1 MPRRKKSRRRRS
13 PKTIS
18 LYNMAV
24 AYGNLAILT
33 EGTLG
38 TSPYGAVTGA
48 ADLGYKSISGSPG
61 MREAGTTMSLVGA
74 QQISLG
80 DILSNPSVAFQQ
92 IMNNAQVNAVP
103 MAIGAI
109 TFNTGAKI
117 FRKVMAKP
125 FREANKF
132 IRPLGLGVRL

>member
-1 MPRRKKSRRRRS
+1 MARRKSKSRRRRS

-38 TSPYGAVTGA
+38 TSPYGAITGG
-48 ADLGYKSISGSPG
+48 ADLGYKSVSDVGLG
-61 MREAGTTMSLVGA
+61 ATTMTLSGA
-74 QQISLG
+74 GVISLG
-80 DILSNPSVAFQQ
+80 DILTEPSLAMNT
-92 IMNNAQVNAVP
+92 IMQNAKSNAVP

-109 TFNTGAKI
+109 TFNAGAKI
-117 FRKVMAKP
+117 FRKTMAKP
-125 FREANKF
+125 FREANKL
-132 IRPLGLGVRL
+132 IKPLGLGVRL

>member
-1 MPRRKKSRRRRS
+1 
-13 PKTIS
+13 
-18 LYNMAV
+18 MAV

-38 TSPYGAVTGA
+38 TSPYGAVTGGT
-48 ADLGYKSISGSPG
+48 DLGYKSVADAGLGATSMTLSG
-61 MREAGTTMSLVGA
+61 AGV
-74 QQISLG
+74 ISLG
-80 DILSNPSVAFQQ
+80 DILTEPSLAMNT
-92 IMNNAQVNAVP
+92 IMANARSNAVP

-117 FRKVMAKP
+117 FRKVMRKP
-125 FREANKF
+125 FAEANKL

>member
-1 MPRRKKSRRRRS
+1 MPRRKKSKRRRS

-18 LYNMAV
+18 LYAMAV
-24 AYGNLAILT
+24 GYGNLAILT

-38 TSPYGAVTGA
+38 TSPYGALTGA
-48 ADLGYKSISGSPG
+48 ADLGYRSNIVD
-61 MREAGTTMSLVGA
+61 VGLGA
-74 QQISLG
+74 TSTSMVGQAQISLG
-80 DILSNPSVAFQQ
+80 DILQEPSMAMTQ
-92 IMNNAQVNAVP
+92 IMANAQANAVP

-125 FREANKF
+125 FREANKL
-132 IRPLGLGVRL
+132 IKPLGLGVRL

>member
-1 MPRRKKSRRRRS
+1 MARRKKSKRRRS

-18 LYNMAV
+18 LYSMAV
-24 AYGNLAILT
+24 GYGNLAILT

-38 TSPYGAVTGA
+38 TSPYGALTGA
-48 ADLGYKSISGSPG
+48 ADLGYRSNIVD
-61 MREAGTTMSLVGA
+61 VGLGA
-74 QQISLG
+74 TSTSMVGQAQISLG
-80 DILSNPSVAFQQ
+80 DILQEPSMAMTQ
-92 IMNNAQVNAVP
+92 IMANAQANAVP

-125 FREANKF
+125 FREANKL
-132 IRPLGLGVRL
+132 IKPLGLGVRL

>member
-1 MPRRKKSRRRRS
+1 MARRKKSKRRRS

-18 LYNMAV
+18 LYAMAV
-24 AYGNLAILT
+24 GYGNLAILT

-38 TSPYGAVTGA
+38 TSPYGALTGA
-48 ADLGYKSISGSPG
+48 ADLGYRSNIVDVGLGATSTS
-61 MREAGTTMSLVGA
+61 MVGA
-74 QQISLG
+74 AQISLG
-80 DILSNPSVAFQQ
+80 DILQEPSMAMSQ
-92 IMNNAQVNAVP
+92 IMANAQANAVP

-125 FREANKF
+125 FREANKL
-132 IRPLGLGVRL
+132 IKPLGLGVRL

>member
-1 MPRRKKSRRRRS
+1 MARRKAKSRRRRS

-38 TSPYGAVTGA
+38 TSPYGAITGT
-48 ADLGYKSISGSPG
+48 ADLGYKSIADAGLGASSMVLSG
-61 MREAGTTMSLVGA
+61 AGV
-74 QQISLG
+74 ISLG
-80 DILSNPSVAFQQ
+80 DILQEPSLAMNT
-92 IMNNAQVNAVP
+92 IMANAQANAVP

-117 FRKVMAKP
+117 FRKVMRKP
-125 FREANKF
+125 FAEANKF
-132 IRPLGLGVRL
+132 IKPLGLGVRL

>member
-1 MPRRKKSRRRRS
+1 MARRKSKSRRRRS

-38 TSPYGAVTGA
+38 TSPYGAITGG
-48 ADLGYKSISGSPG
+48 ADLGYKSVSDVGLG
-61 MREAGTTMSLVGA
+61 ATTMTLSGA
-74 QQISLG
+74 GVISLG
-80 DILSNPSVAFQQ
+80 DILTEPSLAMNT
-92 IMNNAQVNAVP
+92 IMQNAKSNAVP

-109 TFNTGAKI
+109 TFNAGAKI
-117 FRKVMAKP
+117 FRKTMAKP
-125 FREANKF
+125 FREANKL

>member
-48 ADLGYKSISGSPG
+48 ADIGYKTGTGFSLDSP
-61 MREAGTTMSLVGA
+61 AGTTQIVGA

-80 DILSNPSVAFQQ
+80 DILSNPSLAMAQ
-92 IMNNAQVNAVP
+92 IMNNAQSNAVP

>member
-1 MPRRKKSRRRRS
+1 MPRRRAKKSRRRS

-38 TSPYGAVTGA
+38 TSPYGAITGST
-48 ADLGYKSISGSPG
+48 DLGYRSVADVGLGASSMTVSG
-61 MREAGTTMSLVGA
+61 AGV
-74 QQISLG
+74 ISLG
-80 DILSNPSVAFQQ
+80 DILTEPSLAMNT
-92 IMNNAQVNAVP
+92 IMANAQSNAVP

-125 FREANKF
+125 FREANKL
-132 IRPLGLGVRL
+132 IKPLGLGVRL